1 MKITIVSGSHRR
13 GSQSMKLAFYIA
25 SMLGVE
31 GVNSAVIN
39 LAGNPLPLWDEE
51 AGSAGGKWH
60 DVWLPIARQLQAS
73 DGFVFVVPEW
83 AGMVP
88 SGFKNFLLLCGNREL
103 GHKPAL
109 IVSVSASGNGVY
121 PVAELRM
128 ASAKNNHLVYI
139 PDHVIVRNVDAVFNA
154 EPVQAEQAIRARL
167 DYSLRT
173 LRAYAVHLAELRKNF
188 DFDYGKYGYG
198 M

>member
-1 MKITIVSGSHRR
+1 MKISIVSGSHRTA
-13 GSQSMKLAFYIA
+13 SQSIKV
-25 SMLGVE
+25 SM
-31 GVNSAVIN
+31 VIKRLLCESDVAADVVD

-51 AGSAGGKWH
+51 
-60 DVWLPIARQLQAS
+60 VWNDSPRWQAAWTPIAEQLRAS

-88 SGFKNFLLLCGNREL
+88 SGFKNFLLLCGNQEL

-109 IVSVSASGNGVY
+109 IVSISASGNGVY
-121 PVAELRM
+121 PIAELRM

-139 PDHVIVRNVDAVFNA
+139 PDHVIVRNVKSVLNA
-154 EPVQAEQAIRARL
+154 EPCEEERGLKDRL
-167 DYSLRT
+167 DYSLQT
-173 LRAYAVHLAELRKNF
+173 LCGYARYLAEFRKSF
-188 DFDYGKYGYG
+188 KIDYRKYGYG

>member
-1 MKITIVSGSHRR
+1 MKISIVSGSHRAA
-13 GSQSMKLAFYIA
+13 SQSIKV
-25 SMLGVE
+25 SMFIKRLLCEADIQADVLD
-31 GVNSAVIN
+31 

-51 AGSAGGKWH
+51 
-60 DVWLPIARQLQAS
+60 VWNHSPGWQAIWSPIAEQLRAS
-73 DGFVFVVPEW
+73 EGFVFVVPEW

-88 SGFKNFLLLCGNREL
+88 SGFKNFLLLCGNQEF

-139 PDHVIVRNVDAVFNA
+139 PDHVIVRNVKSVLNA
-154 EPVQAEQAIRARL
+154 EPCAEEQTIKDRL
-167 DYSLRT
+167 DYSLQT
-173 LRAYAVHLAELRKNF
+173 LCGYARHLAEFRKQF
-188 DFDYGKYGYG
+188 KPDFRKYGYG

>member
-1 MKITIVSGSHRR
+1 MKISIVSGSHRAA
-13 GSQSMKLAFYIA
+13 SQSIKVSMYIKGL
-25 SMLGVE
+25 LGESDVQAD
-31 GVNSAVIN
+31 VVD
-39 LAGNPLPLWDEE
+39 LAGNPLPLWDDE
-51 AGSAGGKWH
+51 
-60 DVWLPIARQLQAS
+60 VWNDSPAWQAVWAPIAGQLRAS

-88 SGFKNFLLLCGNREL
+88 SGFKNFLLLCGNKEF

-139 PDHVIVRNVDAVFNA
+139 PDHVIIRNVKSVLNA
-154 EPVQAEQAIRARL
+154 EPCPEEQGIKDRL
-167 DYSLRT
+167 AYSLQT
-173 LRAYAVHLAELRKNF
+173 LCGYAHHLAQFRSSF
-188 DFDYGKYGYG
+188 GIDYRRYGYG